1 MVSVTQVPTDA
12 TLRRIQQIQTITIVW
27 MIAEACGSLWA
38 AWRARSPALLAFGG
52 DSAIELLSAGVVM
65 WRFREQSRP
74 EHAERQAA
82 RIAGGLLF
90 AVAACVAA
98 ISSVSLLGY
107 HEPQPTYLGLAIL
120 AGAAVI
126 MPWLAQQKRRLST
139 TTKSAALRADA
150 AESTLCAY
158 LSWIALAGIG
168 ANTFWHVVWADSA
181 AALVIIPFIVREGI
195 QSIRGRGCDCC
206 RVR

>member
-1 MVSVTQVPTDA
+1 MASVLQVPTDV

-27 MIAEACGSLWA
+27 MIAEACVSLWA
-38 AWRARSPALLAFGG
+38 AWMARSPALLAFGG
-52 DSAIELLSAGVVM
+52 DSAIELLSAGIVV

-74 EHAERQAA
+74 AHVERQAA
-82 RIAGGLLF
+82 RIAGALLF

-98 ISSVSLLGY
+98 VSAVSLLGY

-126 MPWLAQQKRRLST
+126 MPWLAQQKRRLSAMT
-139 TTKSAALRADA
+139 NSAALRADA

-158 LSWIALAGIG
+158 LSWIAMAGIG
-168 ANTFWHVVWADSA
+168 VNTIWHIAWADSA
-181 AALVIIPFIVREGI
+181 AALVIIPFILREAF
-195 QSIRGRGCDCC
+195 QSIRGRACGCC
-206 RVR
+206 